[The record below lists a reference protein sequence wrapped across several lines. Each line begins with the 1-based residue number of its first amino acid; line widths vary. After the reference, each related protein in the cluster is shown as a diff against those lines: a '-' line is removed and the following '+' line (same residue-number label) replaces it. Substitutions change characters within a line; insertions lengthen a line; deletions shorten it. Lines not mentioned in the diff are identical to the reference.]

1 MNRPNSEIM
10 VSNSF
15 AIVTM
20 FAIVLFFVVKP
31 LYDLYNSKQLSI
43 KEKTFFYLAIILLP
57 GLGAYEFYF
66 YIKNFKKNENLH

>member
-10 VSNSF
+10 VSNLF

-57 GLGAYEFYF
+57 GLGVLYF
-66 YIKNFKKNENLH
+66 YTCANFYKTSLN